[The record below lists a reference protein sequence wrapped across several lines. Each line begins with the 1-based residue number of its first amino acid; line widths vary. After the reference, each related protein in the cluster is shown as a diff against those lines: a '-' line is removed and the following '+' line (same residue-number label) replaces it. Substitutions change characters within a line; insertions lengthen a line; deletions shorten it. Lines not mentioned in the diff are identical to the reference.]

1 MEQKIIDKLK
11 MVQPSD
17 LLHIFK
23 FLIALPFAL
32 IYRQS
37 HPDLW
42 LICDY
47 EMEARDNPYWL
58 FRYIRKHHPDQEVVY
73 AISYD
78 SPDYP
83 RVARLGR
90 TVNYGSLKHWM
101 YYLAASKNISSQKGG
116 KPNAA
121 ICYALEVSGLWKN
134 TRAFLQHG
142 IIKDDLSYLYYKHT
156 KMRMFVCS
164 VPREYEF
171 VRDTYGYPAG
181 YVQMPGLCRYDNLTD
196 TSDRQPQKILL
207 IMPTWRKW
215 IAHHV
220 DNSVEAFDD
229 FNETEFAKA
238 WKAFLADPRLTALAE
253 KENLKIVFYLHRNMQ
268 PFAKYFASLS
278 DRAEIATWPRY
289 DCQTLLKRAK
299 VLVTDYSSVAMDFA
313 YMRKPVLYYQFDY
326 ERFRE
331 GHMGLGYFDY
341 HKDAFGPICETSA
354 VLNAELAQVAE
365 GGYVMADMYKQR
377 CDAFFYYHDRD
388 YCRRNYEA
396 IKALPVNSN

>member
-1 MEQKIIDKLK
+1 
-11 MVQPSD
+11 MVRPSD
-17 LLHIFK
+17 LLHLLK
-23 FLIALPFAL
+23 FIIALPFAL
-32 IYRQS
+32 IFRRQ
-37 HPDLW
+37 HPDFW

-58 FRYIRKHHPDQEVVY
+58 FRYIRKYHPEQEVAY
-73 AISYD
+73 AINYE

-83 RVARLGR
+83 RVAKLGP
-90 TVNYGSLKHWM
+90 TVRYGSLKHWM

-121 ICYALEVSGLWKN
+121 ICYVLEVSGILKN

-142 IIKDDLSYLYYKHT
+142 IIKDDLSYLYYRHT

-171 VRDTYGYPAG
+171 VRDNFGYPCG
-181 YVQMPGLCRYDNLTD
+181 YVQMPGLCRYDNLVD
-196 TSDRQPQKILL
+196 TSDRQEKKILL
-207 IMPTWRKW
+207 VMPTWRKW

-220 DNSVEAFDD
+220 DNSVEQFHS
-229 FNETEFAKA
+229 FNETEFARS
-238 WKAFLADPRLTALAE
+238 WKAFLSDPDLKKFAE
-253 KENLKIVFYLHRNMQ
+253 KEDLKIIFYLHRNMQ
-268 PFAKYFASLS
+268 PFAEYFQAMS
-278 DRAEIATWPRY
+278 EEIIIATWPQY

-331 GHMGLGYFDY
+331 GHMSRGYFDY
-341 HKDAFGPICETSA
+341 HKDGFGPIC
-354 VLNAELAQVAE
+354 AEENDLLKALVATAE
-365 GGYVMADMYKQR
+365 AHYQMQEMYRER
-377 CDAFFYYHDRD
+377 CDAFFYYRD
-388 YCRRNYEA
+388 HNYCRRNYEA